1 MSFGIGSILSIAAP
15 IAAKAI
21 LGGDGKVAGAAG
33 GGSQTDERNLIRAIQ
48 EGQQQSLLQERP
60 LEQIKPSTKTTKET
74 AEIFARI
81 AAAIESNGP
90 NAMEQIAT
98 SLMREMQA
106 ETGRIKDQPVE
117 QPQQP
122 AVQRVEAV
130 ELKELEEEEEEEEK
144 YEEPFVSQRSLFG

>member
-33 GGSQTDERNLIRAIQ
+33 GGSQTGENLIRAIQ
-48 EGQQQSLLQERP
+48 AGQQQSLLQERP

-130 ELKELEEEEEEEEK
+130 ELKELEEEEEEEK